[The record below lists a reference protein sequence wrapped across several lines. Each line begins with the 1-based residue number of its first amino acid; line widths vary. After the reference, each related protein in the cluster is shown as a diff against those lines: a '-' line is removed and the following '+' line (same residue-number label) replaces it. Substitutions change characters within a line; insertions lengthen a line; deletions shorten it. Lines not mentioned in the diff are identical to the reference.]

1 MKKSDQIYTALCIL
15 FSVLLITGNLTYQKF
30 VHLNFLY
37 IHTFEISAAVIFY
50 PLTFLITD
58 IITEFCGKEKA
69 NFCVKMGITMNILI
83 AFSVIGLD
91 SMKATEW
98 SRVNND
104 TFHLVFGL
112 YGIAFIGS
120 MIACYISQRV
130 DILLYL
136 WIKKRTSD
144 KMLWLRNNGS
154 TAISLLIDTAIAISF
169 VTAAGAVPFDKMIPL
184 IVNSYSFKLLF
195 TVCSTPIFYLSV
207 WLIKRF
213 TKQESNTNIAT
224 A

>member
-1 MKKSDQIYTALCIL
+1 MTKSDQIYTALCIL

-58 IITEFCGKEKA
+58 IITEFYGKEKA

-83 AFSVIGLD
+83 AISVMGLD

-112 YGIAFIGS
+112 YSVAFIGS
-120 MIACYISQRV
+120 MVACYISQRV
-130 DILLYL
+130 DIMLYL
-136 WIKKRTSD
+136 WIKKRTSN

-154 TAISLLIDTAIAISF
+154 TAISLLIDTSIAVGLI
-169 VTAAGAVPFDKMIPL
+169 TMAGAIPLEKMIPL
-184 IVNSYSFKLLF
+184 IINSYSFKLLF
-195 TVCSTPIFYLSV
+195 TICSTPIFCISV
-207 WLIKRF
+207 WLIKKI
-213 TKQESNTNIAT
+213 TMQENTTNIEAV
-224 A
+224 

>member
-1 MKKSDQIYTALCIL
+1 MKSDKIYTALCIL

-58 IITEFCGKEKA
+58 IITEFYGKEKA

-83 AFSVIGLD
+83 ALSVMGLD
-91 SMKATEW
+91 SMQATEW
-98 SRVNND
+98 SRVNNE

-112 YGIAFIGS
+112 YSIAFIGS
-120 MIACYISQRV
+120 MVACYISQRI
-130 DILLYL
+130 DIILYL
-136 WIKKRTSD
+136 WIKKRTSNR
-144 KMLWLRNNGS
+144 MLWLRNNGS
-154 TAISLLIDTAIAISF
+154 TTFSLLIDTSIAVGFIT
-169 VTAAGAVPFDKMIPL
+169 VAGAIPLDKMLPL
-184 IVNSYSFKLLF
+184 IINSYSFKLLF
-195 TVCSTPIFYLSV
+195 TICSTPIFYVSV
-207 WLIKRF
+207 WLIKKI
-213 TKQESNTNIAT
+213 TKQENTTNLAT